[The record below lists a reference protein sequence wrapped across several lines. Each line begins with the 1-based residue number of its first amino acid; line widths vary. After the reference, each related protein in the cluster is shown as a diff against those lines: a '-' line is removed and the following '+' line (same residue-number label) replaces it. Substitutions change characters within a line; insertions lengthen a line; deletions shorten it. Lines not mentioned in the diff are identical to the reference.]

1 MKQLKK
7 PILILFIVSTACF
20 TWLLFTERVS
30 LLARICAF
38 ILYII
43 ALLWLNRDILLRER
57 TEKKL
62 RESAHKYRQ
71 LIQTS
76 HVLMYTCNRGGYF
89 TFISKQAAALTG
101 YTDEELLGRHYSVN
115 LDTPTYERLKAFYL
129 KQVEEKVPRTQVEFE
144 IVTKTGERKW
154 VEQEVMLVYQ
164 NGEMKGYQCLV
175 KDITER
181 VKYEQELIS
190 ARTAAEEAKRLQEVF
205 LANMSHEIR
214 TPMNGIIGMT
224 NLLLGTP
231 LTAEQKE
238 YIQITRQSANNL
250 LAIINEILDFSKIR
264 SGKMIMEQIAFNLRE
279 VVEKTLF
286 PLQHQARQKGLHYS
300 QEIADNVPDQLLGD
314 PVRLTQILVNLV
326 ENAIKFTPSGAIHLH
341 CRLLE
346 THNTQV
352 RLYFE
357 VSDTGIGIPEDKLN
371 IIFESFTQSNAEHTR
386 RYGGTGLGL
395 AITKELITLQG
406 GTIHVKSKEGKGS
419 CFCFEIPFNK
429 NLFLQEATPGE
440 KTTPSVLPRVLQGRS
455 ILVAED
461 NSINQKVAFST
472 LSKAGASVDIAADG
486 REVMDYLQHKTYD
499 CIIMDIQMPEMD
511 GYSTTILLRSKGI
524 TTPVIAMTAAA
535 IKGER
540 EKCLEAGMNDYISKP
555 FVPEELFMKILDHL
569 GNPIT
574 IHLNNHSM
582 PVTDDEP
589 PFQKAAGTPP
599 AGVVDFN
606 HLRSLLFNDTDYI
619 KEMLQEF
626 LNTMPGN
633 KQELEE
639 AAAQE
644 QWERVAF
651 LAHRLKSSLGIVPI
665 TNALDMTRDLEK
677 AALEAPDK
685 RIVHSRMQELSSL
698 LDAACREISGEI
710 ARI

>member
-7 PILILFIVSTACF
+7 PILILFLVSTACF

-30 LLARICAF
+30 LLAGICAF
-38 ILYII
+38 ILYIV
-43 ALLWLNRDILLRER
+43 ALLWLNRDMLLRER
-57 TEKKL
+57 TEKNL
-62 RESAHKYRQ
+62 RESEHKYRQ
-71 LIQTS
+71 LIQTT

-101 YTDEELLGRHYSVN
+101 YTDEELLNRHYSVN
-115 LDTPTYERLKAFYL
+115 LDAPTYERLKAFYL
-129 KQVEEKVPRTQVEFE
+129 KQVEDKVPRTQVEFE

-154 VEQEVMLVYQ
+154 VEQEVMLVYK
-164 NGEMKGYQCLV
+164 NGEMKGYQCVV

-190 ARTAAEEAKRLQEVF
+190 ARTAAEEARRLQEVF

-214 TPMNGIIGMT
+214 TPLNGIIGMT

-238 YIQITRQSANNL
+238 YIQATRQSANNL
-250 LAIINEILDFSKIR
+250 LAIVNEILDFSKIR

-279 VVEKTLF
+279 VIEKTLF

-300 QEIADNVPDQLLGD
+300 LDIADDVPDQLLGD
-314 PVRLTQILVNLV
+314 PVRLTQVLVNLV
-326 ENAIKFTPSGAIHLH
+326 ENAIKFTPSGAILLH
-341 CRLLE
+341 CRLQE

-357 VSDTGIGIPEDKLN
+357 VSDTGIGIPEDKLH

-386 RYGGTGLGL
+386 QYGGTGLGL
-395 AITKELITLQG
+395 AITRELVALQG
-406 GTIHVKSKEGKGS
+406 GTIHVKSKEGEGS
-419 CFCFEIPFNK
+419 CFSFEIPFTK
-429 NLFLQEATPGE
+429 NLFLQEAMPGE
-440 KTTPSVLPRVLQGRS
+440 KTAPPVLPRVLQDRT

-461 NSINQKVAFST
+461 NTINQKVVFNT

-486 REVMDYLQHKTYD
+486 KEVLDYLQHKTYD

-511 GYSTTILLRSKGI
+511 GYTTTILLRSKGI
-524 TTPVIAMTAAA
+524 RTPVIAMTAAA

-574 IHLNNHSM
+574 IHLNNYPM
-582 PVTDDEP
+582 PIPEDGSP
-589 PFQKAAGTPP
+589 LQKATEIPP
-599 AGVVDFN
+599 AGVVDFH
-606 HLRSLLFNDTDYI
+606 HLRSVVFNDPDYF

-626 LNTMPGN
+626 LNIMPLN
-633 KQELEE
+633 RQELEE
-639 AAAQE
+639 AVRQE
-644 QWERVAF
+644 QWDQVAF
-651 LAHRLKSSLGIVPI
+651 LAHRIKSSLGIVPI
-665 TNALDMTRDLEK
+665 TNALEMTRDLEK
-677 AALEAPDK
+677 AAQEATDK
-685 RIVHSRMQELSSL
+685 RIVHNKLQELTSL
-698 LDAACREISGEI
+698 LDTACREIQL
-710 ARI
+710 RINNE